1 MCTALSLLIR
11 VQEITDIC
19 TKHIDKSI
27 AAMDKD
33 PNNITS
39 TSGVL
44 AKVTT
49 ISHRILMCIWQ
60 RPTAWNLEKA

>member
-49 ISHRILMCIWQ
+49 T
-60 RPTAWNLEKA
+60 PPPPP